1 MDSLKVNGKEQEFVG
16 IFPATVT
23 DLLAEL
29 KIGEATVV
37 AEIDGKI
44 IRRENFAQTSICPGQ
59 SVELVRFVGG
69 G

>member
-1 MDSLKVNGKEQEFVG
+1 MDSLKVNGKERTFDG

-23 DLLAEL
+23 ALLADL
-29 KIGEATVV
+29 KINEATIV

-44 IRRENFAQTSICPGQ
+44 IRREDFAKTSICPGQ
-59 SVELVRFVGG
+59 SIELVRLVGG